1 VDFFDLKADLAALAA
16 PLALS
21 TRGLA
26 TPHPALH
33 PGRSAEVLL
42 SGKSVG
48 VMGEL
53 HPKLAQELGIPGAAP
68 VVAEVLLDPFLPLG
82 MPRVAEVSKF
92 PPVTRDLAVVVGMD
106 VAAGAVLSRI
116 NTLKS
121 QTKQGGWI
129 TELKCFDEYRGKGL
143 SEKEKSL
150 AFRFILQSPETTLQ
164 DTEVDA
170 LINEILSLLQSEFS
184 ARLRG

>member
-1 VDFFDLKADLAALAA
+1 
-16 PLALS
+16 
-21 TRGLA
+21 
-26 TPHPALH
+26 
-33 PGRSAEVLL
+33 
-42 SGKSVG
+42 
-48 VMGEL
+48 
-53 HPKLAQELGIPGAAP
+53 LGIPGAAP

-170 LINEILSLLQSEFS
+170 LMNEILSLLQSEFS